1 MRALTVD
8 DSMVIRRV
16 VGQCLRTFGFDEID
30 EAGNGE
36 EALLSLLQKG
46 APDLVVLDWNM
57 PLMGGLEFLVRMRKL
72 DKFAG
77 VKVIMLTAR
86 NELEAVEQ
94 AMKAGANEYLMKPF
108 SPEALQDKVK
118 LVGL

>member
-8 DSMVIRRV
+8 DSMVVRRV
-16 VGQCLRTFGFDEID
+16 VGQCLRSIGFEVD

-72 DKFAG
+72 DRFQG

-108 SPEALQDKVK
+108 TPEALHDKVRM
-118 LVGL
+118 VGLL